1 MTNPAENIRQVVEDF
16 IKHNTKVHA
25 IKFSVFPRVHEQR
38 RKQFKQY
45 LYNLDKEYRLNR
57 AKAYRRFLKEARTS
71 ITDSTH
77 E

>member
-1 MTNPAENIRQVVEDF
+1 MEKIRQAVEDF
-16 IKHNTKVHA
+16 IKHNTKVHP

-57 AKAYRRFLKEARTS
+57 AKAYSRFLKEARS
-71 ITDSTH
+71 
-77 E
+77 ELLQQQ